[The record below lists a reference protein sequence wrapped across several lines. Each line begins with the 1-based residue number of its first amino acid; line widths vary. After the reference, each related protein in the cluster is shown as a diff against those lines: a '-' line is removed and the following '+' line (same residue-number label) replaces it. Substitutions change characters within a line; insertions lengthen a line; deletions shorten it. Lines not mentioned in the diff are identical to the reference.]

1 MDDGALMERVSRG
14 DREAFTVLVQ
24 QYAPAL
30 ERFAIRLLFQQH
42 QAEEVVQET
51 LTRAWLKAC
60 DYDPKRARLSTWL
73 HQIAHNLC
81 VDILRRQDRELPL
94 AHTAEGSLTAVDAAE
109 NSMST
114 LESKDRIVQAIAVLS
129 ERHRTAL
136 VLTYYQCL
144 SNREVAEIMGVS
156 LRALESLLVRARQ
169 QVKVTL
175 EESQ

>member
-1 MDDGALMERVSRG
+1 
-14 DREAFTVLVQ
+14 
-24 QYAPAL
+24 
-30 ERFAIRLLFQQH
+30 
-42 QAEEVVQET
+42 
-51 LTRAWLKAC
+51 
-60 DYDPKRARLSTWL
+60 
-73 HQIAHNLC
+73 
-81 VDILRRQDRELPL
+81 
-94 AHTAEGSLTAVDAAE
+94 
-109 NSMST
+109 MST
-114 LESKDRIVQAIAVLS
+114 LESQDRIVQAIAVLS